1 MKFYSRQTRRTV
13 SPRQRT
19 AKPRMEPL
27 EERQL
32 LSGFG
37 PADGAY
43 IVESWY
49 SGYGGYQDVQIQP
62 ADQKI
67 VAAGSLSNTYDAA
80 VARYDSVGNPD
91 TTYGSNGL
99 STPPG
104 GITAWYAGLALQSDG
119 KAVLSAVN
127 SSRYFGAGRFNTN
140 GSLDTGFG
148 TGGWGSVR
156 VSPYGQFPYG
166 VGLQSTGKVVV
177 GGYTYTNGTL
187 GTTGSAVLARFTS
200 SGTIDSGKGGFGQV
214 GSGNRATGYT
224 MTAFGAQNAEF
235 KDLAIQPDD
244 KVVVVGDFTPDQT
257 FPASNDA
264 QVIVA
269 RYTAAGILDTT
280 FNGGGYSVLTLPGI
294 KYTSLPFYP
303 TAVALQGDGKIVVV
317 STAQDT
323 NGDDML
329 VARFN
334 ASGTLDSSFGGGA
347 GYVRLASVTTGGD
360 VVIQPGDQKIVIA
373 GSQSGPAGGIVVV
386 ARLNTDGTVDSTFGT
401 GGYKIGAPPTG
412 AGYYDFR
419 ASGMA
424 LQSNGNIIVAG
435 RDYSGLPIVT
445 INGIG
450 SGATAKVGSDANG
463 AITAITVTN
472 GGVGYDASTTVTIS
486 GSGGSGA
493 TATATVSNGV
503 VTGITVTNGGTGYDV
518 YYPLLMR
525 FFGSST
531 LTSSLSA
538 SGSAAGSIDVTRVPG
553 RLQNTVAFDTG
564 GATATLSAEV
574 PGVSTAFAL
583 KRGPRVVPSAYAPQA
598 PGTVAAGLLTTVAQ
612 ALDPIF
618 VPQILDDQL
627 FLDASIA
634 GKRRRSS

>member
-1 MKFYSRQTRRTV
+1 MKIFTRQARSTVSTRRT
-13 SPRQRT
+13 T
-19 AKPRMEPL
+19 AKLRLELL

-37 PADGAY
+37 AADGAS

-49 SGYGGYQDVQIQP
+49 SGPGGYQDVQIQP
-62 ADQKI
+62 VDQKI
-67 VAAGSLSNTYDAA
+67 VAAGSVSTTQGAA

-91 TTYGSNGL
+91 TSYGSNGL

-104 GITAWYAGLALQSDG
+104 GRPAWYAGLALQSDG

-127 SSRYFGAGRFNTN
+127 TSGYFGAARFNTN

-148 TGGWGSVR
+148 TGGWSSVS
-156 VSPYGQFPYG
+156 VSPYGQYPYG

-177 GGYTYTNGTL
+177 GGYTYTSGTL
-187 GTTGSAVLARFTS
+187 GKTGSAVLARFTS

-214 GSGNRATGYT
+214 LSGNRATGYT

-244 KVVVVGDFTPDQT
+244 KVVVVGDITPDQT
-257 FPASNDA
+257 FPASSDA

-280 FNGGGYSVLTLPGI
+280 FNGSGYSVLTLPGVQ
-294 KYTSLPFYP
+294 YTSWPFYP

-323 NGDDML
+323 NGHDML
-329 VARFN
+329 VARFS
-334 ASGTLDSSFGGGA
+334 ASGTRDSSFGGGA
-347 GYVRLASVTTGGD
+347 GYVRLASIATGDD
-360 VVIQPGDQKIVIA
+360 VVIQPGDQKIVVA
-373 GSQSGPAGGIVVV
+373 GSQTGPGGNVVV
-386 ARLNTDGTVDSTFGT
+386 ARLNTDGTTDSTFGT
-401 GGYKIGAPPTG
+401 GGYKIGAAPTG

-435 RDYSGLPIVT
+435 SDYSGLPTVT

-463 AITAITVTN
+463 TITAITVTS

-486 GSGGSGA
+486 GSSGSGA

-518 YYPLLMR
+518 HYPLLMR

-531 LTSSLSA
+531 STSSLSA
-538 SGSAAGSIDVTRVPG
+538 SASAAGSIDVTRVPG

-583 KRGPRVVPSAYAPQA
+583 KRGPKVVESAHALQA
-598 PGTVAAGLLTTVAQ
+598 PGTAAAALLTTVPQ
-612 ALDPIF
+612 ALDPTF
-618 VPQILDDQL
+618 VPQSLDDQL
-627 FLDASIA
+627 FLDAFIA